1 MRFLRGIMRD
11 MELVEEVDWKK
22 RLKEILERMEKEE
35 RARIQRIEKARKLQK
50 SWELNRECRK
60 IIKELNNN
68 WISLEDRMEE
78 RRGGRS
84 RLRRQG

>member
-1 MRFLRGIMRD
+1 MRD

-60 IIKELNNN
+60 II
-68 WISLEDRMEE
+68 
-78 RRGGRS
+78 
-84 RLRRQG
+84 Q